1 MSLSVVTP
9 GQWVSGKGGT
19 SFKAWK
25 ANAVDRDI
33 SAAKRRQISVTNY
46 ILEYSGHFCH
56 VIEIDRC
63 NFQLY
68 RFKVGAFFETQS
80 V

>member
-9 GQWVSGKGGT
+9 GQWVSGEGGT

-25 ANAVDRDI
+25 ANDVDRDI
-33 SAAKRRQISVTNY
+33 SAAKRRQISVIKS
-46 ILEYSGHFCH
+46 ILEYSGYFCH
-56 VIEIDRC
+56 VIEIYRY

-68 RFKVGAFFETQS
+68 RSKAGAFFETRS